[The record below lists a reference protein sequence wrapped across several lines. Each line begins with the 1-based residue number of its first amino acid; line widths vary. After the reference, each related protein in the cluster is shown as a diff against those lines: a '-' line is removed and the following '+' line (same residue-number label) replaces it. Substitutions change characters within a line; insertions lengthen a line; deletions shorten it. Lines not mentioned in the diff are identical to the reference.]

1 MTRTRPRRPAR
12 TARTARAART
22 AAALAAVL
30 GASGALHLVV
40 PATYDAVVPRSMPG
54 PARAWTLAS
63 GAAELVVAAALA
75 APATRRTGGALAAAL
90 FVAVFP
96 ANVSM
101 ALRAARSDRASTRRR
116 LVTVLR
122 LPLQVPL
129 VTAALGVRRAS

>member
-1 MTRTRPRRPAR
+1 MTRPRRTSRPSRPAR
-12 TARTARAART
+12 PDRT

-30 GASGALHLVV
+30 GASGLLHLAV
-40 PATYDAVVPRSMPG
+40 PATYDAVVPRSLPG
-54 PARAWTLAS
+54 RPRTWTLAS
-63 GAAELVVAAALA
+63 GLAELVVAAALA
-75 APATRRTGGALAAAL
+75 APGTRRTGGALAAAL

-101 ALRAARSDRASTRRR
+101 ALRALRSDRASTRRR
-116 LVTVLR
+116 VVTVAR